1 MNTNLSAII
10 ATERHE
16 RLVSDAS
23 EYRRSASRKSPRRH
37 RFAALV
43 KDLAATSL

>member
-16 RLVSDAS
+16 RLISDAS
-23 EYRRSASRKSPRRH
+23 EYRRSASAKSARRH
-37 RFAALV
+37 RFTAFV
-43 KDLAATSL
+43 KDHAAASL